1 MSTVQSANIEGNTA
15 DGSAAPGVTRRGV
28 LGGAAALG
36 LAVAAPGIA
45 RAAAAPQGQLTW
57 GLHVSV
63 APTWF
68 DPAETQGIITPYMVL
83 YALHDALVKAMPGK
97 PQAPCLAESW
107 STSSDHLT
115 HEFVLRD
122 GVKFHNGETVTADDV
137 KFSFERY
144 HGTSHDLLK
153 KRVGSVEVVDPRR
166 VRFKLNEPWPD
177 FLTFYA
183 SATGAGWIVPKK
195 YVEKVGDEGF
205 KKHPIG
211 AGPYKFVSFNPGV
224 ELVLEAFDGYW
235 RKVPSVKRLVMK
247 VIPDEATRT
256 AALKGGEVDIAYSIR
271 GELAHEVE
279 LTPGLTLK
287 PVVLQAPNWL
297 YFPEQWDPK
306 SPWHKLQVRQAANL
320 AIDREGMSKALFLGH
335 CKVTNNAVV
344 PYTFEYYWQPPPAA
358 YDPAKARKLMAEAG
372 YPNGFDAGLM
382 YCDSSYANMAEV
394 SVNNLAEIGIRVKL
408 QPIERAG
415 FFAGYAAKKYA
426 RGIIQGASGAFG
438 NAATRM
444 AAFVVKGGAFAYG
457 SYPDIDELFP
467 KQADELDLKKR
478 GELLA
483 KMQQL
488 VHEKAIYS
496 PIWQLGFINAVGK
509 RVGESGFDLIPGF
522 AYTAPF
528 EDITIKA

>member
-1 MSTVQSANIEGNTA
+1 MKVPAYQTKTA
-15 DGSAAPGVTRRGV
+15 DPAGEDTRRGATRRDV
-28 LGGAAALG
+28 FGGAAALG
-36 LAVAAPGIA
+36 LAAAVPGIA
-45 RAAAAPQGQLTW
+45 RAAAPHGQLTW
-57 GLHVSV
+57 GLHVSL
-63 APTWF
+63 ASTWF

-83 YALHDALVKAMPGK
+83 YALHDAMVKDMPGK
-97 PQAPCLAESW
+97 PQAPSLAESW
-107 STSSDHLT
+107 SISEDNLT
-115 HEFVLRD
+115 HEFVLRP
-122 GVKFHNGETVTADDV
+122 GVKFHDGTPVTAEDV

-144 HGTSHDLLK
+144 HGTSKDLLK
-153 KRVGSVEVVDPRR
+153 NMVAAVETPDDRH
-166 VRFKLNEPWPD
+166 VRFKLKEPWPD

-205 KKHPIG
+205 KNKPIG
-211 AGPYKFVSFNPGV
+211 AGPYKFVSFNPGL
-224 ELVLEAFDGYW
+224 ELVLEAFDDYW
-235 RKVPSVKRLVMK
+235 RKTPSVKRLVMK

-256 AALKGGEVDIAYSIR
+256 AALKAGEVDIAYSIR
-271 GELAHEVE
+271 GELAAEVQQ
-279 LTPGLTLK
+279 TPGLALK

-306 SPWHKLQVRQAANL
+306 SPWSKLQVRQAANL
-320 AIDREGMSKALFLGH
+320 AIDRVGMSKALFLGY

-344 PYTFEYYWQPPPAA
+344 PYTFNYYWQPPDAV
-358 YDPAKARKLMAEAG
+358 YDPARARKLMAEAG
-372 YPNGFDAGLM
+372 YAGGFDAGLM

-394 SVNNLAEIGIRVKL
+394 SVNNLAEIGIRTRL

-415 FFAGYAAKKYA
+415 FFAGYAAKKYE

-467 KQADELDLKKR
+467 KQADELDVKKR
-478 GELLA
+478 TEILT

-488 VHEKAIYS
+488 VHEKAVYS
-496 PIWQLGFINAVGK
+496 PIWQLGFINAVGP
-509 RVGESGFDLIPGF
+509 RVGESAFNLIAGF

-528 EDITIKA
+528 EDITIKS